1 MLADPSLRD
10 GHFNKSVVLLAE
22 HTPEEGAFG
31 LILNHPSGQK
41 VGDLISDSEFSDLHQ
56 LPVHLGGP
64 VARDQLTFAAFWEQ
78 DSQLGFATRI
88 SVDEARAYFAQP
100 NTLVKAFAGYSGWSK
115 NQLEDEVEQKAWTI
129 IHPET
134 ELLTL
139 PHDTS
144 LWKKLLSEISPY
156 HRILADAPD
165 ELLAN

>member
-100 NTLVKAFAGYSGWSK
+100 NTLA
-115 NQLEDEVEQKAWTI
+115 
-129 IHPET
+129 
-134 ELLTL
+134 
-139 PHDTS
+139 S